1 MLRYA
6 DIELTMTPGTDITPG
21 IDRVYAYLAKRGI
34 CRDDIDALNLW
45 IVPAGALIT
54 QARGAGNSMD
64 TRLAVVFPHYGV
76 GGVPIDWWSA
86 RLIDAGMPMG
96 AKGFGAL
103 VERKMGKMFCP
114 PNEPPHAYLV
124 PTLDW
129 TQLKRGDYVYI
140 HESCIKA
147 VAGAK
152 LGFWSVGLNGVRGW
166 SSRKHELALVDEL
179 RGLPWKALQL
189 QPVIVFDSNAAD
201 NWDVQHAISGLAAK
215 LEEVTG
221 QCARHILLPPGPA
234 GHWGF
239 DDFCV
244 ARGAEESRLYLESAH
259 RAEPV
264 EVSSFERLRLELQR
278 KVCVVRSLGRIAEQD
293 TGTLMTRGTFTD
305 VNYAHY
311 VCEGDEGKQVSVP
324 RVWMTDERRVEV
336 EGLRYV
342 PGGEPIVP
350 LVPGKE
356 RESYLNLWRGMGVE
370 PEPGDVGPWLELL
383 EAQIPDAELRKWVIQ
398 WFAYPL
404 QVLGGKLNTYVHMFG
419 PPGTGKNAIIK
430 PILRIY
436 GGNGVVIS
444 KDQIESSFNSIYAGR
459 QFVNLDELTRGSDSA
474 VRAVTQ
480 RIKMLTTTPTLVV
493 NKKGEPEYEVDNVAN
508 LVTLSNYLDSVRL
521 DDGERRALVLRIGVQ
536 MGDVFWR
543 RFWEWSPPRKVAD
556 DWESAAAVYAHLLGV
571 DLSDFNPAA
580 WAPHTEWR
588 EDVLDAGRDPME
600 KWVRDLWDDPESAL
614 PPILR
619 GAKVLTPEQVGAA
632 YLPDDPH
639 KNTPG
644 LRNQLGQ
651 RMQERGF
658 KRTGQ
663 IKVDGAP
670 KRFWIIEDKDGEW
683 GNERVR
689 EEAGRRRG
697 KY

>member
-21 IDRVYAYLAKRGI
+21 IDRVYKYLNDRGI

-147 VAGAK
+147 IAGAK

-166 SSRKHELALVDEL
+166 SSRKHDLALVDEL
-179 RGLPWKALQL
+179 KGLPWKALQL

-215 LEEVTG
+215 LEEITG
-221 QCARHILLPPGPA
+221 QRARHILLPAGDG

-239 DDFCV
+239 DDYCV
-244 ARGAEESRLYLESAH
+244 ARGADAARTYLESAH
-259 RAEPV
+259 QAEPV
-264 EVSSFERLRLELQR
+264 EVSAFERLRLELQR

-293 TGTLMTRGTFTD
+293 TGTLMTRGTFCD

-311 VCEGDEGKQVSVP
+311 VCEGDEGKQVNVP
-324 RVWMTDERRVEV
+324 KVWITDDRRVEV
-336 EGLRYV
+336 EELRYV
-342 PGGEPIVP
+342 PGGEAIA
-350 LVPGKE
+350 PGE
-356 RESYLNLWRGMGVE
+356 YLNLWRGMGVE

-383 EAQIPDAELRKWVIQ
+383 EAQIPDEGLRKWVIQ

-404 QVLGGKLNTYVHMFG
+404 QVLGGKMASFLHLFG
-419 PPGTGKNAIIK
+419 PPGAGKNALVA
-430 PILRIY
+430 PLLRIY
-436 GGNGVVIS
+436 GANAVTIG
-444 KDQIESSFNSIYAGR
+444 KDQIASAFNSVYATR
-459 QFVNLDELTRGSDSA
+459 QFVMLDEIHGGGESGA
-474 VRAVTQ
+474 VAITN
-480 RIKMLTTTPTLVV
+480 RIKMIVTGEMITV
-493 NKKGEPEYEVDNVAN
+493 NKKGEPEYDVRNHIN
-508 LVTLSNYLDSVRL
+508 LVSASNYLDSIRL
-521 DDGERRALVLRIGVQ
+521 DEDDRRCGVIKFGDRERP
-536 MGDVFWR
+536 MGAEFWQR
-543 RFWEWSPPRKVAD
+543 YWVWAEH
-556 DWESAAAVYAHLLGV
+556 SAGAVYAHLLGV
-571 DLSDFNPAA
+571 DMSGFESGG
-580 WAPHTEWR
+580 APPRTEWK
-588 EDVLDAGRDPME
+588 EEVTDASRDPLSSWIRQLYLDHE
-600 KWVRDLWDDPESAL
+600 V
-614 PPILR
+614 
-619 GAKVLTPEQVGAA
+619 VLSGT
-632 YLPDDPH
+632 
-639 KNTPG
+639 K
-644 LRNQLGQ
+644 
-651 RMQERGF
+651 F
-658 KRTGQ
+658 
-663 IKVDGAP
+663 
-670 KRFWIIEDKDGEW
+670 
-683 GNERVR
+683 
-689 EEAGRRRG
+689 AGRRFLTGREVGLAYLEKELGDLANASALDKRVSLKMKEAGFKQTKPVRVGKAVKPYFCIDRAVHPDNSEVSLLIRKEAELPSTQG

>member
-6 DIELTMTPGTDITPG
+6 DIELTMEPGTDITPG
-21 IDRVYAYLAKRGI
+21 IDRVYEYLAKRGI
-34 CRDDIDALNLW
+34 CREDIDALNLW
-45 IVPAGALIT
+45 IVPAKALIT

-64 TRLAVVFPHYGV
+64 SRLAVVFPHYGV
-76 GGVPIDWWSA
+76 DGKPIDWWSA
-86 RLIDAGMPMG
+86 RLIDAGLPMG

-147 VAGAK
+147 IAGAK

-166 SSRKHELALVDEL
+166 SSRKHDLALVDEL
-179 RGLPWKALQL
+179 KGLPWKALQL

-215 LEEVTG
+215 LEEITG
-221 QCARHILLPPGPA
+221 QRARHILLPAGDG

-239 DDFCV
+239 DDYCV
-244 ARGAEESRLYLESAH
+244 ARGATEARAYLESAH
-259 RAEPV
+259 QAEPV

-293 TGTLMTRGTFTD
+293 TGTLMTRGTFCD

-311 VCEGDEGKQVSVP
+311 VCEGDEGKQVNVP
-324 RVWMTDERRVEV
+324 KVWITDDRRVEV
-336 EGLRYV
+336 EELRYV
-342 PGGEPIVP
+342 PGGEAIVP
-350 LVPGKE
+350 GE
-356 RESYLNLWRGMGVE
+356 YLNLWRGMGVE

-383 EAQIPDAELRKWVIQ
+383 EAQIPDEGLRRWVIQ

-419 PPGTGKNAIIK
+419 PPGAGKNAIIK

-480 RIKMLTTTPTLVV
+480 RIKMLTTSPTLVV
-493 NKKGEPEYEVDNVAN
+493 NKKGEPEYEVENVAN
-508 LVTLSNYLDSVRL
+508 LVSTSNYLDSIRL

-536 MGDVFWR
+536 MGDAFWR
-543 RFWEWSPPRKVAD
+543 RFWVWSPPRKVAD
-556 DWESAAAVYAHLLGV
+556 DWESAAAVYAYLLGV

-600 KWVRDLWDDPESAL
+600 KWVRDLWEDPDSVL
-614 PPILR
+614 PQIM
-619 GAKVLTPEQVGAA
+619 GKMKVLTAEQVGQA
-632 YLPDDPH
+632 YCGDDGVR
-639 KNTPG
+639 NTPS
-644 LRNQLGQ
+644 LRNALGQ
-651 RMQERGF
+651 RMKEIGF
-658 KRTGQ
+658 TRTVQ
-663 IKVDGAP
+663 IKVGGSP
-670 KRFWIIEDKDGEW
+670 KRYWI
-683 GNERVR
+683 VR
-689 EEAGRRRG
+689 DRDASWTNDMVKAAAEG